1 MKTHIKPKT
10 TVHLSDQET
19 EKIYRI
25 RQCLYW
31 EMDFIS
37 RCRERKK
44 EEIGLCNLPYQTLS
58 EEKKLLDLAY
68 ELYNDMEDSNTA
80 YNVTLD
86 LVIDEIEHWIRDN
99 QIGVTAESGENP
111 RVVIIIEDGII
122 STVLASSPGIQIDII
137 ELDRNYVDSELRSS
151 TYDAILKEPDLQ
163 NCSYSLHVPGYAQE
177 TEVDE

>member
-1 MKTHIKPKT
+1 MKTHIEPKT
-10 TVHLSDQET
+10 TVHLSDQEMET
-19 EKIYRI
+19 IYRI

-31 EMDFIS
+31 EMDFIG

-44 EEIGLCNLPYQTLS
+44 EGIGLCNLPYQTLS

-86 LVIDEIEHWIRDN
+86 LVIAEIERRIKDN
-99 QIGVTAESGENP
+99 QIGATAESGENP

-122 STVLASSPGIQIDII
+122 STVLASSSGIQIDII